1 MRLLTFFLMDF
12 KHHKFIILILIQF
25 TQKLFIFEI
34 SKISEVSE
42 IVMLR
47 FNRSKKVDCYQMDIV
62 PMSHRNKII
71 PPGVFDMKEDD
82 KVTVDCLASKVIVRR
97 DYLEYLSSRN

>member
-47 FNRSKKVDCYQMDIV
+47 FNRSKK
-62 PMSHRNKII
+62 S
-71 PPGVFDMKEDD
+71 
-82 KVTVDCLASKVIVRR
+82 
-97 DYLEYLSSRN
+97 